1 MTGDRRPSPL
11 QARLL
16 LIAGLLCLWEVLGR
30 LGSDLFVS
38 PFSTVVTSGT
48 RIFSDPAV
56 LSALGTTAW
65 ELCIAFAVSL
75 IVGLLLGLFVA
86 ASGFTYQTFY
96 PIVLLIYAIP
106 QITILPL
113 FVLYFGSGP
122 ASKIAFG
129 ISHGLFPVAISV
141 VAGVQGIKPV
151 LLQSA
156 RSMGASRWL
165 TFRRIVLPW
174 LVPSLFTGMRL
185 SVTACLL
192 GVLLGE
198 LYVSSG
204 GIGHFT
210 RQFSETFQP
219 QKLFALISALALMAM
234 AINESMRRIE
244 RHMGK
249 WRDDPSSR
257 PLN

>member
-1 MTGDRRPSPL
+1 MSPRHRFSPL

-16 LIAGLLCLWEVLGR
+16 LIVALLCLWEVLGR
-30 LGSDLFVS
+30 IGSDLFVS
-38 PFSTVVTSGT
+38 PFSTVVVSGT
-48 RIFSDPAV
+48 AIFADPAV

-65 ELCIAFAVSL
+65 ELCIAFAASL
-75 IVGLLLGLFVA
+75 VIGLVLGLGVA

-96 PIVLLIYAIP
+96 PLVLLIYAIP

-113 FVLYFGSGP
+113 FVLYFGSGA
-122 ASKIAFG
+122 ASKVAFG
-129 ISHGLFPVAISV
+129 ISHGLFPVAIAV
-141 VAGVQGIKPV
+141 VSGVQGIRPV

-165 TFRRIVLPW
+165 TFRRVVLPW

-198 LYVSSG
+198 LYVSAG

-210 RQFSETFQP
+210 RQFTDTFQP
-219 QKLFALISALALMAM
+219 HKLFALIAALAIMAM

-244 RHMGK
+244 TRMGR
-249 WRDDPSSR
+249 WRDGDASQAR
-257 PLN
+257 

>member
-1 MTGDRRPSPL
+1 MTRAKALSPL

-38 PFSTVVTSGT
+38 PLSKVLVSGSS
-48 RIFSDPAV
+48 IFMDQAV

-65 ELCIAFAVSL
+65 ELAIAFVVSMV
-75 IVGLLLGLFVA
+75 VGLSLGLLVA

-96 PIVLLIYAIP
+96 PLVLLIYAIP
-106 QITILPL
+106 QITVLPL

-129 ISHGLFPVAISV
+129 ISHGLFPIAIAV
-141 VAGVQGIKPV
+141 VSGVQGINPI
-151 LLQSA
+151 LLASA

-165 TFRRIVLPW
+165 TFRRIILPW

-198 LYVSSG
+198 LYVSAG

-210 RQFSETFQP
+210 RQFTETFQP
-219 QKLFALISALALMAM
+219 HKLFALISVLALMAM
-234 AINESMRRIE
+234 AINEGMRRIE
-244 RHMGK
+244 RHMGR
-249 WRDDPSSR
+249 WRDGEPSRSKH
-257 PLN
+257 

>member
-1 MTGDRRPSPL
+1 MTPSTILSPL

-16 LIAGLLCLWEVLGR
+16 LISGLLCLWEVLGR
-30 LGSDLFVS
+30 FGSDLFVS
-38 PFSTVVTSGT
+38 PLSTVVSSGS
-48 RIFSDPAV
+48 RIFADPAV
-56 LSALGTTAW
+56 LSALGTTGW
-65 ELCIAFAVSL
+65 ELVIAFAVSL
-75 IVGLLLGLFVA
+75 LVGLLLGLGVA
-86 ASGFTYQTFY
+86 AGGFTYQTFY
-96 PIVLLIYAIP
+96 PLVLLIYAIP

-122 ASKIAFG
+122 ASKVAFG
-129 ISHGLFPVAISV
+129 ISHGVFPIVISV
-141 VAGVQGIKPV
+141 VSGVQGIDPV
-151 LLQSA
+151 LVKSA
-156 RSMGASRWL
+156 RSMGANRWL
-165 TFRRIVLPW
+165 TFRRIILPW

-204 GIGHFT
+204 GIGHYT
-210 RQFSETFQP
+210 RQFTETFQP

-234 AINESMRRIE
+234 AINACMRRIE

-249 WRDDPSSR
+249 WRDDEPARSNR
-257 PLN
+257 

>member
-1 MTGDRRPSPL
+1 MTDGPRLSPL
-11 QARLL
+11 AARLL
-16 LIAGLLCLWEVLGR
+16 LIVALLALWEIVGR

-38 PFSTVVTSGT
+38 PFSTVLVSGT
-48 RIFSDPAV
+48 RIFTDPAV
-56 LSALGTTAW
+56 LSALGTTAV
-65 ELCIAFAVSL
+65 ELCIAFAISL
-75 IVGLLLGLFVA
+75 AIGLVLGLGVA

-96 PIVLLIYAIP
+96 PLLLLIYAIP

-129 ISHGLFPVAISV
+129 ISHGVFPIAIAV
-141 VAGVQGIKPV
+141 VSGVQGIRPV

-165 TFRRIVLPW
+165 TFRRIVLPY

-210 RQFSETFQP
+210 RQYTDTFQP
-219 QKLFALISALALMAM
+219 QKLFALIAALAIMAM
-234 AINESMRRIE
+234 ALNEGMRRIE
-244 RHMGK
+244 KHMGR
-249 WRDDPSSR
+249 WRDGNASPA
-257 PLN
+257 P